1 MNNKSSF
8 RFLWV
13 GQSLANCGDVFYI
26 VGLITLI
33 YEVTGSATYM
43 ALFPLINTLSRFFS
57 GIVAP
62 LFLDRFSLKRLLV
75 VSQMGKTIFLL
86 LIGVVSTFMDVGSS
100 ILFILLTC
108 VALVAFLDGWA
119 TPARNTLIPQ
129 LVPKD
134 KLVKVNSFLSTIDEF
149 IQLGAWPI
157 GGILIVIM
165 GSGNVISLTF
175 VLFAIAT
182 ILMGF
187 IREPVNLIHQEEI
200 KEDVEPLNRRDSLKE
215 GWITIWKT
223 PSLRAITIV
232 ECIESMA
239 NVVWIAA
246 IMYVY
251 VDQVLHA
258 NEQWWGYINTA
269 LSAGLMIGGFLGLK
283 YDHMI
288 ETHLKFIIIAS
299 MFLVSL
305 TNLAFGI
312 NSSTWL
318 ALFIPL
324 LYGFLSVIKATAQQT
339 IVQTAK
345 ISAKSLSKVY
355 SAQDAI
361 VFGTFGMSTLLLGYL
376 TDIFGARFPFL
387 LSAAFLLLA
396 AIILVMNQHHLKINK

>member
-1 MNNKSSF
+1 MDNKSSF
-8 RFLWV
+8 RFLWI

-33 YEVTGSATYM
+33 YDVTGLATYM
-43 ALFPLINTLSRFFS
+43 ALFPLINTLSRFLS

-62 LFLDRFSLKRLLV
+62 LFLDRFSLKWLLV
-75 VSQMGKTIFLL
+75 ASQMGKTTLL
-86 LIGVVSTFMDVGSS
+86 FLIGGVSTFMDVGSIFF
-100 ILFILLTC
+100 ILFTC
-108 VALVAFLDGWA
+108 VAFVAFLDGWA
-119 TPARNTLIPQ
+119 TPARNALIPQ
-129 LVPKD
+129 LVSKD

-157 GGILIVIM
+157 GGILIVVM
-165 GSGNVISLTF
+165 GSGNLITLTF
-175 VLFAIAT
+175 LLFIIAT

-187 IREPVNLIHQEEI
+187 IREPESLIRQKEET
-200 KEDVEPLNRRDSLKE
+200 KQDVEPLTRRDSLKE
-215 GWITIWKT
+215 GWTTIWKT

-232 ECIESMA
+232 ECIESIA

-283 YDHMI
+283 YAHMI
-288 ETHLKFIIIAS
+288 ETHLKFIIIGS

-305 TNLAFGI
+305 TNFAFGI
-312 NSSTWL
+312 NSSSWL
-318 ALFIPL
+318 ALLIPL
-324 LYGFLSVIKATAQQT
+324 IYGFLSVIKATAQQT

-361 VFGTFGMSTLLLGYL
+361 VFGTFGLSTLLLGYL

-387 LSAAFLLLA
+387 LSAAFLFLA
-396 AIILVMNQHHLKINK
+396 AIILVMNQQHLKINK

>member
-1 MNNKSSF
+1 MDKKSSF
-8 RFLWV
+8 RFLWI

-33 YEVTGSATYM
+33 YEVTESATYM

-75 VSQMGKTIFLL
+75 ASQLGKTLLLL
-86 LIGVVSTFMDVGSS
+86 LIGGVSTFMDVGS

-108 VALVAFLDGWA
+108 VAFVAFLDGWA
-119 TPARNTLIPQ
+119 TPARNALIPQ
-129 LVPKD
+129 LVSKD
-134 KLVKVNSFLSTIDEF
+134 KLLKVNSFLSTIDEF

-157 GGILIVIM
+157 GGILIVTM
-165 GSGNVISLTF
+165 GSGNLIWLTF
-175 VLFAIAT
+175 ILFIIST

-187 IREPVNLIHQEEI
+187 IREPVSLIHQEEM
-200 KEDVEPLNRRDSLKE
+200 KEDVEPLNRRDSLKG
-215 GWITIWKT
+215 GWVTIWKT

-283 YDHMI
+283 YAHMI
-288 ETHLKFIIIAS
+288 ETHIKFIIIGS

-305 TNLAFGI
+305 TNFVFGI
-312 NSSTWL
+312 NSSPWL
-318 ALFIPL
+318 ALLIPL
-324 LYGFLSVIKATAQQT
+324 VYGFLSVIKATAQQT

-361 VFGTFGMSTLLLGYL
+361 VFGTFGISTLLLGYL

-387 LSAAFLLLA
+387 LSATFLFLA
-396 AIILVMNQHHLKINK
+396 AIILVMNEHHLKINK